1 MKGTYGK
8 PQRDSETAHR
18 ASGLPRVAFTSGG
31 HTLTVVVDREEM
43 SASTGRDTIFDWPV
57 TGSGTLGTVTVAA
70 RRRDLQPFIAP
81 GDRTVLNGP
90 GGSHA
95 WHTWPLP

>member
-1 MKGTYGK
+1 
-8 PQRDSETAHR
+8 
-18 ASGLPRVAFTSGG
+18 
-31 HTLTVVVDREEM
+31 M
-43 SASTGRDTIFDWPV
+43 SASSGRDTIFDWPV
-57 TGSGTLGTVTVAA
+57 TGSGALGAA
-70 RRRDLQPFIAP
+70 TATASDAANSQPFIAP